1 MTEKHS
7 ISRQKAE
14 IAFSR
19 IHTPFFAKGEAVE
32 ELEAATRAR
41 DDKTMRLREAR
52 LARELESRTSAAS
65 ALLAKRAGSS
75 SSSD

>member
-19 IHTPFFAKGEAVE
+19 IHTPFFAKDQAVE
-32 ELEAATRAR
+32 ELEAVTRAR
-41 DDKTMRLREAR
+41 AAKTMRLREAR
-52 LARELESRTSAAS
+52 LAKELEGRASTAS
-65 ALLAKRAGSS
+65 ALLARRASAS
-75 SSSD
+75 